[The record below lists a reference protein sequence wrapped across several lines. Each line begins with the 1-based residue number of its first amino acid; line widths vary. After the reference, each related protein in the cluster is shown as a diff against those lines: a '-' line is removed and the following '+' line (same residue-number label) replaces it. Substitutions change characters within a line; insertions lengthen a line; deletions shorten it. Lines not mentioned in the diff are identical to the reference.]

1 MIKMENAKDL
11 AKELSNSFDKV
22 MKLNADLLKTL
33 NEDQLKQ
40 VLPMQN
46 DINSILN
53 AVKKGDI
60 LAINEIQKRYAD
72 SNIR

>member
-1 MIKMENAKDL
+1 MENVKDL
-11 AKELSNSFDKV
+11 AKELGKSFDKV
-22 MKLNADLLKTL
+22 MKLNADLLKSL
-33 NEDQLKQ
+33 NEEQLKQ

-72 SNIR
+72 TNLR

>member
-1 MIKMENAKDL
+1 MENAKDL

>member
-1 MIKMENAKDL
+1 MENVKDL

-22 MKLNADLLKTL
+22 MKLNAELLKTL

-72 SNIR
+72 TNIR

>member
-1 MIKMENAKDL
+1 MENVKDL

-22 MKLNADLLKTL
+22 MKLNAELLKTL

-60 LAINEIQKRYAD
+60 LAITEIQKRYAD
-72 SNIR
+72 TNIR

>member
-72 SNIR
+72 SIIR

>member
-1 MIKMENAKDL
+1 MIKMENVKDL

-72 SNIR
+72 TNIR

>member
-1 MIKMENAKDL
+1 MENVKDL

-72 SNIR
+72 TNIR

>member
-1 MIKMENAKDL
+1 MIKMENVKDL

-72 SNIR
+72 SNLR

>member
-1 MIKMENAKDL
+1 
-11 AKELSNSFDKV
+11 
-22 MKLNADLLKTL
+22 LKTL

-72 SNIR
+72 TNIR

>member
-1 MIKMENAKDL
+1 MENVKDL
-11 AKELSNSFDKV
+11 AKELGKSFDKV
-22 MKLNADLLKTL
+22 MKLNADLLKSL
-33 NEDQLKQ
+33 NEEQLKQ

-60 LAINEIQKRYAD
+60 LAINEIQKRYANTD
-72 SNIR
+72 LR

>member
-1 MIKMENAKDL
+1 MENVKDL

>member
-1 MIKMENAKDL
+1 MVKMENVKDL

-22 MKLNADLLKTL
+22 MKLNAELLKTL

-72 SNIR
+72 TNIR

>member
-1 MIKMENAKDL
+1 MENVKDL
-11 AKELSNSFDKV
+11 AKELGKSFDKV
-22 MKLNADLLKTL
+22 MKLNADLLKSL
-33 NEDQLKQ
+33 NEEQLKQ

-53 AVKKGDI
+53 AVKKGNI

-72 SNIR
+72 TNLR

>member
-1 MIKMENAKDL
+1 MENVKDL

-72 SNIR
+72 SNLR